1 MYQANIAVANRA
13 LIDKCR
19 DLMDPVLVGFAER
32 GEGFSGEDYR
42 CAQLARTRLF
52 RHIQLLFERY
62 DVLITP
68 TLTRSALPADFD
80 ALNGVVEVDGQP
92 AGTTRQGMSPYCYPF
107 NLTGHPALAVPSGFA
122 SDGLPTLGSTCRSV
136 V

>member
-1 MYQANIAVANRA
+1 MLRNTQ
-13 LIDKCR
+13 
-19 DLMDPVLVGFAER
+19 
-32 GEGFSGEDYR
+32 
-42 CAQLARTRLF
+42 F
-52 RHIQLLFERY
+52 RHIQRLFERY

-122 SDGLPTLGSTCRSV
+122 GDGLPTSVQLVGPWYRDMDLLNLGAFIEQDRPWADRRPPISV
-136 V
+136 